1 LFVFKNGA
9 IAVAVTPTSVLGK
22 YRIVREIARSND
34 IVYEGVD
41 PAMGRRVAIKECL
54 LPQHLS
60 GTQRRERIE
69 RFYREAKAA
78 GTLAHPNIVT
88 IFDVGEEN
96 ERHYIVM
103 EYLEGHSLREIQ
115 QMQGALPLKE
125 SMEIAIQLSDAL
137 GYAHSKGIIHRDVK
151 PDNVHILPGGIVKL
165 TDFGIARISQEPSI
179 TAHGQVFGTPS
190 YMSPEQVA
198 SHTVDHRTDIF
209 SMGIC
214 LYEMLTGRKPF
225 MGDSVITITYNIMNI
240 QPPMPVGVPP
250 SLHMILQKALAK
262 DVNLRYQSMNQLVA
276 DLRAEKLAIESGN
289 RTSQIQGMQSN
300 NQQGN
305 TLNTGTVPPEV
316 SGIPAFGPGDSRYGQ
331 LPQHNYPPQQQPYGQ
346 QQYGQQNPSQMPYGQ
361 QQQGYP
367 PNNNNY
373 QGAPIHGNPGG
384 MSKDTVRIVGL
395 VALVAVLLALIIFA
409 VSFAGNR
416 AKARVAQESATQ
428 YLQQGITA
436 FDKHDY
442 SGAGKA
448 YEAARQANPGS
459 PEARRATLGMSQV
472 EVAQG
477 DTALQANDMYGAEA
491 SYSRALQLDPGNVA
505 GYAGL
510 GNIKMAQHKPMD
522 ALREWSH
529 AIQRD
534 PAGNYGALARHDSAL
549 VYLQLA
555 QDSISTNDNTHARDY
570 WQKAANVD
578 PGSTEAQTAINN
590 LNSNLPTGSPGL
602 SPPIASS
609 TVPGNGSFPPPG
621 STASPP
627 PGTSPSA
634 PNTFQ

>member
-1 LFVFKNGA
+1 MDAAAIEDLLYRHSGLLGVSGISGDMRALRKSSASAARAAIDLFV
-9 IAVAVTPTSVLGK
+9 

-125 SMEIAIQLSDAL
+125 SMEIALQLADAL
-137 GYAHSKGIIHRDVK
+137 GYAHSKGIVHRDVK

-209 SMGIC
+209 SLGIV

-225 MGDSVITITYNIMNI
+225 IGDSVITITYNIMNI

-262 DVNLRYQSMNQLVA
+262 DVNLRYQAMPALAA
-276 DLRAEKLAIESGN
+276 DLRNEKFNVESGN
-289 RTSQIQGMQSN
+289 RTAQIASSQSVSN
-300 NQQGN
+300 TG

-316 SGIPAFGPGDSRYGQ
+316 SGIPAFGPGSSTYGQ
-331 LPQHNYPPQQQPYGQ
+331 APQHGYAPQGY
-346 QQYGQQNPSQMPYGQ
+346 QQNPSLPPYGQ
-361 QQQGYP
+361 PPPGYP
-367 PNNNNY
+367 MNY
-373 QGAPIHGNPGG
+373 GQGSNRIDNR
-384 MSKDTVRIVGL
+384 DTFKIVGL
-395 VALVAVLLALIIFA
+395 TVVVVLLIAAIIWA
-409 VSFAGNR
+409 IASASNK
-416 AKARVAQESATQ
+416 AKAQVA
-428 YLQQGITA
+428 
-436 FDKHDY
+436 
-442 SGAGKA
+442 
-448 YEAARQANPGS
+448 EAAAQYTHQGAVAYSQHDFDRSGKYFRQ
-459 PEARRATLGMSQV
+459 V
-472 EVAQG
+472 
-477 DTALQANDMYGAEA
+477 
-491 SYSRALQLDPGNVA
+491 
-505 GYAGL
+505 
-510 GNIKMAQHKPMD
+510 I
-522 ALREWSH
+522 
-529 AIQRD
+529 
-534 PAGNYGALARHDSAL
+534 
-549 VYLQLA
+549 
-555 QDSISTNDNTHARDY
+555 
-570 WQKAANVD
+570 
-578 PGSTEAQTAINN
+578 
-590 LNSNLPTGSPGL
+590 
-602 SPPIASS
+602 
-609 TVPGNGSFPPPG
+609 
-621 STASPP
+621 
-627 PGTSPSA
+627 
-634 PNTFQ
+634 